1 MIGYQTRPAQGLRS
15 GSKLTR
21 VEVIVDV
28 LNGISLLLS
37 LIAVVVSIWAAKK
50 ANDIAGN
57 ELRLSRR
64 VDLHNM
70 LFEIDREALNNPELL
85 AIFKSSKMKPSDE
98 PMKIAQYD
106 RYIYLFFN
114 LFELSH
120 SQFKVLREL
129 TSEEQE
135 ISRAW
140 DKTIAWF
147 FDDCRRAT
155 VVWENI
161 RENTYVT
168 FRSYIDEI
176 VAGTKKETD
185 ATDAAP

>member
-1 MIGYQTRPAQGLRS
+1 LEP
-15 GSKLTR
+15 GSKLKR
-21 VEVIVDV
+21 VEATVDI
-28 LNGISLLLS
+28 LNGISLFLS
-37 LIAVVVSIWAAKK
+37 LIAIVVSVWAAKK

-70 LFEIDREALNNPELL
+70 LFEVDREALNNPELL
-85 AIFKSSKMKPSDE
+85 AIFKSSKLRPSEE
-98 PMKIAQYD
+98 PIKIAQYD

-120 SQFKVLREL
+120 SQFKVLRAL

-140 DKTIAWF
+140 DKTIEWF
-147 FDDCRRAT
+147 FEDCHRAT
-155 VVWENI
+155 VVWEDI
-161 RENTYVT
+161 RENTYGN
-168 FRSYIDEI
+168 FRNYIDEI
-176 VAGTKKETD
+176 VAGTKKE
-185 ATDAAP
+185 AGPTDAAT

>member
-1 MIGYQTRPAQGLRS
+1 LEPE
-15 GSKLTR
+15 SKLKR
-21 VEVIVDV
+21 VEATVDI
-28 LNGISLLLS
+28 LNGISLFLS
-37 LIAVVVSIWAAKK
+37 LIAIVVSVWAAKK

-70 LFEIDREALNNPELL
+70 LFEVDREALNNPELL
-85 AIFKSSKMKPSDE
+85 AIFKSSELKPSDE
-98 PMKIAQYD
+98 PIKIAQYD

-120 SQFKVLREL
+120 SQFKVLRAL

-140 DKTIAWF
+140 DKTIEWF
-147 FDDCRRAT
+147 FDDCYRAK

-168 FRSYIDEI
+168 FRNYIDEI
-176 VAGTKKETD
+176 VAGTKKE
-185 ATDAAP
+185 AGPTDAAT